1 MFAGSEWQDD
11 DARRFGLAAPRA
23 ASGGR
28 RTWVAV
34 QPLDET
40 GLECL
45 YFGRN
50 AQQATV
56 MLQKPRAFVEVCSP
70 VLSGPTR
77 LSWPQQSE
85 NAELMTREHI
95 QHGLRWLGAR
105 LKHEVFAIK
114 HHRDASRMGGAKG
127 LGRAHNRLLQAAPLR
142 SPRPDRLV
150 IFASAPS
157 AAVASLFFNEL
168 ARTVGLSTRPPPS
181 ASRATVRRG
190 GAPKPFPEL
199 VFGEDADGADGADG
213 CVPGFSGVAEGW
225 IVVILM
231 VRVRVRARPS
241 RPKPTSM
248 PILRRNVAAR
258 RSRPASA
265 RGPSGQVLDLATRS
279 PATSARAPRRSE
291 AVPVHTVRV
300 A

>member
-1 MFAGSEWQDD
+1 
-11 DARRFGLAAPRA
+11 
-23 ASGGR
+23 
-28 RTWVAV
+28 
-34 QPLDET
+34 
-40 GLECL
+40 
-45 YFGRN
+45 
-50 AQQATV
+50 
-56 MLQKPRAFVEVCSP
+56 
-70 VLSGPTR
+70 
-77 LSWPQQSE
+77 
-85 NAELMTREHI
+85 MTREHS

-114 HHRDASRMGGAKG
+114 HHRDASRVRGAKG
-127 LGRAHNRLLQAAPLR
+127 FGRAHNRPLQPPPLR

-157 AAVASLFFNEL
+157 AMVPSLFFNGL
-168 ARTVGLSTRPPPS
+168 ARTVGLWTRPLPS

-199 VFGEDADGADGADG
+199 VFGEGADDADGADG

-225 IVVILM
+225 IVVMLM
-231 VRVRVRARPS
+231 MRVRARPS
-241 RPKPTSM
+241 RPI
-248 PILRRNVAAR
+248 PILRRNGAAR

-279 PATSARAPRRSE
+279 PTTSARAPRRSE

-300 A
+300 AITAHTPVAIGSASITPSTASSRLPQ